1 MATAQTSPHVLR
13 FPALPSSLLRG
24 RTAVKRALTGHM
36 LYRLGVLITLFWV
49 GVALLAPWIAPHSPT
64 RGEAA
69 LAQGSPSLSH
79 LFGLDKYG
87 RDILSRVV
95 YGSRYDLCIAVTVV
109 GCSLGVGTLIGSL
122 SGFLGGK
129 IDNVMM
135 RVMDML
141 LAFPSFVLALVFVA
155 VFSPTLLT
163 LVIALSVRFVPMY
176 ARLVRGEM
184 FVERVKEY
192 AVAARALGSSQTRLV
207 YRHLLPNALSPLI
220 TQSTTNIS
228 WAILNAAGL
237 SFLGVGLQPPT
248 PEWGVMIGEGSPF
261 IVSGQWWM
269 SFFPGAALILMTAGF
284 ILVGDGLSVRTEQHC
299 LP

>member
-1 MATAQTSPHVLR
+1 MATAQSTTPVLR
-13 FPALPSSLLRG
+13 LPALPTDRLWKRVP
-24 RTAVKRALTGHM
+24 VKRALAGNT

-49 GVALLAPWIAPHSPT
+49 GVALLAPWIAPSSPT
-64 RGEAA
+64 QGEAA

-87 RDILSRVV
+87 RDVLTRVV

-109 GCSLGVGTLIGSL
+109 GCSLVVGTFIGSI

-129 IDNVMM
+129 MDNFIM
-135 RVMDML
+135 RVMEML

-155 VFSPTLLT
+155 VFRPSLMILM
-163 LVIALSVRFVPMY
+163 IALSIRFIPMY

-192 AVAARALGSSQTRLV
+192 AVAAQAIGSAQARLV
-207 YRHLLPNALSPLI
+207 FRHLLPNALSPLI

-228 WAILNAAGL
+228 WAVLNAAGL
-237 SFLGVGLQPPT
+237 SFLGVGMQPPT
-248 PEWGVMIGEGSPF
+248 PEWGVMISEGSPF

-269 SFFPGAALILMTAGF
+269 SFFPGMALILMTAGF
-284 ILVGDGLSVRTEQHC
+284 ILVGDGLSARTER
-299 LP
+299 

>member
-1 MATAQTSPHVLR
+1 MATAQSTTQILR
-13 FPALPSSLLRG
+13 LPALPTG
-24 RTAVKRALTGHM
+24 RLWKRAPVKRVLAGNT
-36 LYRLGVLITLFWV
+36 LYRLGVLLTLFWL
-49 GVALLAPWIAPHSPT
+49 GVALLAPWIAPYSPT
-64 RGEAA
+64 QGEAA
-69 LAQGSPSLSH
+69 LAQGGPSLSH

-87 RDILSRVV
+87 RDILTRVV

-109 GCSLGVGTLIGSL
+109 GCSLVVGTFIGSI

-129 IDNVMM
+129 MDTLIM

-155 VFSPTLLT
+155 VFSPTLT
-163 LVIALSVRFVPMY
+163 ILVIALSIRFIPMY

-192 AVAARALGSSQTRLV
+192 AVAAQAIGSAQTRLV
-207 YRHLLPNALSPLI
+207 FRHLLPNSLSPLI

-228 WAILNAAGL
+228 WAILNTAGL
-237 SFLGVGLQPPT
+237 SFLGVGMQPPT
-248 PEWGVMIGEGSPF
+248 PEWGVMISEGSPF

-269 SFFPGAALILMTAGF
+269 SFFPGMALILMTAGF
-284 ILVGDGLSVRTEQHC
+284 ILLGDGLSARTER
-299 LP
+299 

>member
-1 MATAQTSPHVLR
+1 
-13 FPALPSSLLRG
+13 
-24 RTAVKRALTGHM
+24 
-36 LYRLGVLITLFWV
+36 VLITFFWV
-49 GVALLAPWIAPHSPT
+49 GVALLAPWITPYNPLQ
-64 RGEAA
+64 GNAA
-69 LAQGSPSLSH
+69 LVQGSPSSAH

-87 RDILSRVV
+87 RDILSRVI

-109 GCSLGVGTLIGSL
+109 AFALVVGTLIGST

-129 IDNVMM
+129 MDNLIM
-135 RVMDML
+135 RVMDMV

-163 LVIALSVRFVPMY
+163 LMSALSIRYIPMY
-176 ARLVRGEM
+176 ARLIRGEM
-184 FVERVKEY
+184 LAEKVKEY
-192 AVAARALGSSQTRLV
+192 AVAAQALGSSPARLAF
-207 YRHLLPNALSPLI
+207 RHLLPNSLTPLI

-248 PEWGVMIGEGSPF
+248 PEWGVMISEGSPF

-269 SFFPGAALILMTAGF
+269 SFFPGAALILLTAGF
-284 ILVGDGLSVRTEQHC
+284 ILIGDGLSARSAR
-299 LP
+299 

>member
-1 MATAQTSPHVLR
+1 MATAQSTTQVLR
-13 FPALPSSLLRG
+13 LPALPIERLWKR
-24 RTAVKRALTGHM
+24 APVKRALAGNM

-49 GVALLAPWIAPHSPT
+49 VVALLAPWIAPYSPT
-64 RGEAA
+64 QGEAA

-87 RDILSRVV
+87 RDILTRVV

-109 GCSLGVGTLIGSL
+109 GCSLVVGTCIGSI

-129 IDNVMM
+129 MDNLIM

-155 VFSPTLLT
+155 VFSPSLTT
-163 LVIALSVRFVPMY
+163 LVIALSIRFIPMY

-192 AVAARALGSSQTRLV
+192 AVAAQAIGSAQMRLV
-207 YRHLLPNALSPLI
+207 FRHLLPNSLSPLI

-228 WAILNAAGL
+228 WAVLNAAGL
-237 SFLGVGLQPPT
+237 SFLGVGMQPPT
-248 PEWGVMIGEGSPF
+248 PEWGVMISEGSPF

-269 SFFPGAALILMTAGF
+269 SFFPGVALILMTAGF
-284 ILVGDGLSVRTEQHC
+284 ILVGDGLSARTER
-299 LP
+299 

>member
-1 MATAQTSPHVLR
+1 MATAQSTTPVLR
-13 FPALPSSLLRG
+13 LPALPTDRLWKRVP
-24 RTAVKRALTGHM
+24 VKRALAGNK

-49 GVALLAPWIAPHSPT
+49 GVALLAPWIAPSSPT
-64 RGEAA
+64 QGEAA

-87 RDILSRVV
+87 RDVLTRVV

-109 GCSLGVGTLIGSL
+109 GCSLVVGTFIGSI

-129 IDNVMM
+129 MDNFIM

-155 VFSPTLLT
+155 VFRPSLMILM
-163 LVIALSVRFVPMY
+163 IALSIRFIPMY

-192 AVAARALGSSQTRLV
+192 AVAAQAIGSAQARLV
-207 YRHLLPNALSPLI
+207 FRHLLPNALSPLI

-228 WAILNAAGL
+228 WAVLNAAGL
-237 SFLGVGLQPPT
+237 SFLGVGMQPPT
-248 PEWGVMIGEGSPF
+248 PEWGVMISEGSPF

-269 SFFPGAALILMTAGF
+269 SFFPGMALILMTAGF
-284 ILVGDGLSVRTEQHC
+284 ILVGDGLSARTER
-299 LP
+299 

>member
-1 MATAQTSPHVLR
+1 MATAQSSTQVLR
-13 FPALPSSLLRG
+13 FPALPTG
-24 RTAVKRALTGHM
+24 RSEKRVTVKRALARHT
-36 LYRLGVLITLFWV
+36 LYRLGVLMTLFWV
-49 GVALLAPWIAPHSPT
+49 AVALLAPWVAPYSPT
-64 RGEAA
+64 QGDAA

-87 RDILSRVV
+87 RDILTRVV

-109 GCSLGVGTLIGSL
+109 GCSLVVGTLIGSM

-129 IDNVMM
+129 VDTLIM

-155 VFSPTLLT
+155 VFSPTLMT
-163 LVIALSVRFVPMY
+163 LVIALSIRFIPMY

-192 AVAARALGSSQTRLV
+192 AVAARAIGSAQTRLV
-207 YRHLLPNALSPLI
+207 FRHLLPNSLSPLI

-228 WAILNAAGL
+228 WAVLNAAGL
-237 SFLGVGLQPPT
+237 SFLGVGMQPPT
-248 PEWGVMIGEGSPF
+248 PEWGVMISEGSPF

-284 ILVGDGLSVRTEQHC
+284 ILLGDGLSARTER
-299 LP
+299 

>member
-1 MATAQTSPHVLR
+1 MATAQSSTQVLR
-13 FPALPSSLLRG
+13 LPALPTG
-24 RTAVKRALTGHM
+24 RLWQRVTVKRALAGNT

-49 GVALLAPWIAPHSPT
+49 GVALLAPWIAPYSPT
-64 RGEAA
+64 QGEAA

-87 RDILSRVV
+87 RDILTRVV

-109 GCSLGVGTLIGSL
+109 GCSLVVGTCIGSI

-129 IDNVMM
+129 IDNLIM

-155 VFSPTLLT
+155 VFRPTLMT
-163 LVIALSVRFVPMY
+163 LVIALSIRFIPMY

-192 AVAARALGSSQTRLV
+192 AVAAQAIGSAQTRLV
-207 YRHLLPNALSPLI
+207 FRHLLPNSLSPLI
-220 TQSTTNIS
+220 TQSTTNVS
-228 WAILNAAGL
+228 WAVLNAAGL
-237 SFLGVGLQPPT
+237 SFLGVGMQPPT
-248 PEWGVMIGEGSPF
+248 PEWGVMISEGSPF

-269 SFFPGAALILMTAGF
+269 SFFPGMALILMTAGF
-284 ILVGDGLSVRTEQHC
+284 ILVGDGLSARTEQ
-299 LP
+299 

>member
-1 MATAQTSPHVLR
+1 MATAQSTTQVLR
-13 FPALPSSLLRG
+13 LPALPIERLWKR
-24 RTAVKRALTGHM
+24 APVKRALAGNT

-49 GVALLAPWIAPHSPT
+49 GVALLAPWLAPYSPT
-64 RGEAA
+64 QGEAA
-69 LAQGSPSLSH
+69 LAQGGPSLAH

-87 RDILSRVV
+87 RDILTRVV

-109 GCSLGVGTLIGSL
+109 GCSLVVGTLIGSI

-129 IDNVMM
+129 MDNLIM

-141 LAFPSFVLALVFVA
+141 LAFPSFVLALFFLA
-155 VFSPTLLT
+155 VFSPTLMT
-163 LVIALSVRFVPMY
+163 LVIALSIRFVPMY

-192 AVAARALGSSQTRLV
+192 AVAAQAIGSAQVRLV
-207 YRHLLPNALSPLI
+207 FRHLLPNSLSPLI

-228 WAILNAAGL
+228 WAVLNTAGL
-237 SFLGVGLQPPT
+237 SFLGVGIQPPT
-248 PEWGVMIGEGSPF
+248 PEWGVMISEGSPF

-269 SFFPGAALILMTAGF
+269 SFFPGMALILMTAGF
-284 ILVGDGLSVRTEQHC
+284 ILVGDGLSARTER
-299 LP
+299 

>member
-1 MATAQTSPHVLR
+1 MATAQSATQVLR
-13 FPALPSSLLRG
+13 LPALPIERLWKR
-24 RTAVKRALTGHM
+24 APVKRALAGNT

-49 GVALLAPWIAPHSPT
+49 GVALLAPWLAPYSPT
-64 RGEAA
+64 QGEAA
-69 LAQGSPSLSH
+69 LAQGGPSLAH

-87 RDILSRVV
+87 RDILTRVV

-109 GCSLGVGTLIGSL
+109 GCSLVVGTLIGSI

-129 IDNVMM
+129 MDNLIM

-155 VFSPTLLT
+155 VFRPSLMTLM
-163 LVIALSVRFVPMY
+163 IALSIRFIPMY

-192 AVAARALGSSQTRLV
+192 AVAAQAIGSAQARLV
-207 YRHLLPNALSPLI
+207 FRHLLPNSLSPLI

-228 WAILNAAGL
+228 WAVLNTAGL
-237 SFLGVGLQPPT
+237 SFLGVGIQPPT
-248 PEWGVMIGEGSPF
+248 PEWGVMISEGSPF

-269 SFFPGAALILMTAGF
+269 SFFPGMALILMTAGF
-284 ILVGDGLSVRTEQHC
+284 ILVGDGLSARTER
-299 LP
+299 

>member
-1 MATAQTSPHVLR
+1 MATAQSATQVLR
-13 FPALPSSLLRG
+13 LPALPIERLWKR
-24 RTAVKRALTGHM
+24 APVKRALAGNT

-49 GVALLAPWIAPHSPT
+49 GVALLAPWLAPYSPT
-64 RGEAA
+64 QGEAA
-69 LAQGSPSLSH
+69 LAQGGPSLAH

-87 RDILSRVV
+87 RDILTRVV

-109 GCSLGVGTLIGSL
+109 GCSLVVGTLIGSI

-129 IDNVMM
+129 MDNLIM

-155 VFSPTLLT
+155 VFRPSLMILM
-163 LVIALSVRFVPMY
+163 IALSIRFIPMY

-192 AVAARALGSSQTRLV
+192 AVAAQAIGSAQVRLV
-207 YRHLLPNALSPLI
+207 FRHLLPNSLSPLI

-228 WAILNAAGL
+228 WAVLNTAGL
-237 SFLGVGLQPPT
+237 SFLGVGIQPPT
-248 PEWGVMIGEGSPF
+248 PEWGVMISEGSPF

-269 SFFPGAALILMTAGF
+269 SFFPGMALILMTAGF
-284 ILVGDGLSVRTEQHC
+284 ILVGDGLSARTER
-299 LP
+299 

>member
-1 MATAQTSPHVLR
+1 MATAQSTTQVLR
-13 FPALPSSLLRG
+13 LPALPTARLWKRG
-24 RTAVKRALTGHM
+24 PVKRAFAGNT
-36 LYRLGVLITLFWV
+36 LYRLGVVITLFWI
-49 GVALLAPWIAPHSPT
+49 GVALLAPWMAPSSPT
-64 RGEAA
+64 QGEAA
-69 LAQGSPSLSH
+69 LAQGGPSLSH

-87 RDILSRVV
+87 RDILTRVV

-109 GCSLGVGTLIGSL
+109 GCSLVVGTLIGSI

-129 IDNVMM
+129 MDNLIM

-155 VFSPTLLT
+155 VFHPSLMTLM
-163 LVIALSVRFVPMY
+163 IALSIRFIPMY

-192 AVAARALGSSQTRLV
+192 AVAAQAIGSAQTRLV
-207 YRHLLPNALSPLI
+207 FRHLLPNSLSPLI

-228 WAILNAAGL
+228 WAVLNAAGL
-237 SFLGVGLQPPT
+237 SFLGVGMQPPT
-248 PEWGVMIGEGSPF
+248 PEWGVMISEGSPF

-269 SFFPGAALILMTAGF
+269 SFFPGMALILMTAGF
-284 ILVGDGLSVRTEQHC
+284 ILVGDGLSARTER
-299 LP
+299 

>member
-1 MATAQTSPHVLR
+1 MATAQSATQVLR
-13 FPALPSSLLRG
+13 LPALPIERLWKR
-24 RTAVKRALTGHM
+24 APVKRALAGNT

-49 GVALLAPWIAPHSPT
+49 GVALLAPWLAPYSPT
-64 RGEAA
+64 QGEAA
-69 LAQGSPSLSH
+69 LAQGGPSLAH

-87 RDILSRVV
+87 RDILTRVV

-109 GCSLGVGTLIGSL
+109 GCSLVVGTLIGSI

-129 IDNVMM
+129 RDNLIM

-155 VFSPTLLT
+155 VFRPSLMTLM
-163 LVIALSVRFVPMY
+163 IALSIRFIPMY

-192 AVAARALGSSQTRLV
+192 AVAAQAIGSAQVRLV
-207 YRHLLPNALSPLI
+207 FRHLLPNSLSPLI

-228 WAILNAAGL
+228 WAVLNTAGL
-237 SFLGVGLQPPT
+237 SFLGVGIQPPT
-248 PEWGVMIGEGSPF
+248 PEWGVMISEGSPY

-269 SFFPGAALILMTAGF
+269 SFFPGMALILMTAGF
-284 ILVGDGLSVRTEQHC
+284 ILVGDGLSARTER
-299 LP
+299 

>member
-1 MATAQTSPHVLR
+1 MWKRVTVKW
-13 FPALPSSLLRG
+13 AL
-24 RTAVKRALTGHM
+24 AGHT

-49 GVALLAPWIAPHSPT
+49 TVALLAPWIAPYSPT
-64 RGEAA
+64 QGDAA
-69 LAQGSPSLSH
+69 LAQGRPSLSH

-87 RDILSRVV
+87 RDILTRVV

-109 GCSLGVGTLIGSL
+109 GCSLVVGTLIGSI

-129 IDNVMM
+129 VDNLIM

-155 VFSPTLLT
+155 VFSPTLMT
-163 LVIALSVRFVPMY
+163 LVIALSIRFIPMY

-192 AVAARALGSSQTRLV
+192 AVAAQAIGSAQTRLV
-207 YRHLLPNALSPLI
+207 FRHLLPNSLSPLI

-228 WAILNAAGL
+228 WAVLNTAGL
-237 SFLGVGLQPPT
+237 SFLGVGMQPPT
-248 PEWGVMIGEGSPF
+248 PEWGVMISEGSPF

-269 SFFPGAALILMTAGF
+269 SFFPGMALILMTAGF
-284 ILVGDGLSVRTEQHC
+284 ILVGDGLSARTER
-299 LP
+299 